1 MHETQGTRSST
12 PRTRRFQ
19 NFYTLKG
26 PQNNVILKDYSLD
39 RILDLA
45 VQLANKSKGVTF
57 SIE

>member
-1 MHETQGTRSST
+1 MHETLRTRSST
-12 PRTRRFQ
+12 PRTRRYQ
-19 NFYTLKG
+19 NFYTLRG

-45 VQLANKSKGVTF
+45 VQLANKSKGTTF

>member
-1 MHETQGTRSST
+1 MHGILKTRSST
-12 PRTRRFQ
+12 PRTKSFQ
-19 NFYTLKG
+19 NFYTLRG